1 MKKLITAFAMISFF
15 GAHQLLAQNGRIS
28 KQEQLFLLDYLELT
42 KTNIIN
48 TLNDLDESQWTYK
61 PAGGGW
67 SIQECT
73 EHILLAEEAVF
84 GQVQQALTA
93 EANNDLSTKNKDAW
107 LISKISDRSTKVK
120 TPLEPNGDLRS
131 KSDAIKALTTS
142 RAELEKYLRND
153 KLELR
158 NHFGKSPYGSAD
170 AYQLFLVIAAH
181 SMRHHSQMMEV
192 LAAQQ
197 AH

>member
-1 MKKLITAFAMISFF
+1 MKKLIIAFAMISLL
-15 GAHQLLAQNGRIS
+15 GAHQVLAQNGRIS
-28 KQEQLFLLDYLELT
+28 KQERSFLLDYLEVT
-42 KTNIIN
+42 KANIIN
-48 TLNDLDESQWTYK
+48 TLNELDESQWTYK

-67 SIQECT
+67 SIQECA

-84 GQVQQALTA
+84 GQVQQALTT
-93 EANNDLSTKNKDAW
+93 EANNDMSTKNKDAW

-120 TPLEPNGDLRS
+120 TPLEPQGDLRS
-131 KSDAIKALTTS
+131 KSDAIEALTAS
-142 RAELEKYLRND
+142 RAALEKYLMND

-158 NHFGKSPYGSAD
+158 NHFGKSPYGPAD

-192 LAAQQ
+192 LADQQ